1 MLFSAHLI
9 GRIVTIGVLT
19 GLSALHAASAAD
31 GRDIAL
37 NGNKAGAHACASC
50 HGEAGEGIPADGYPR
65 LSRMS
70 LGYLVHQL
78 DSFAEGKRGK
88 VVMSSIAKA
97 LSPEDRQAVAA
108 YYSSRS
114 SAKVYDQQP
123 ADEKLIARG
132 RQIAQRGDWPRA
144 IPSCSQCH
152 GPQGEGVGASFPALA
167 GQGALYLSSQLHHW
181 KNGERT
187 SDPNGLMTGVAN
199 KLSDTDIAAV
209 AAYYASLPVIDANS
223 GARR

>member
-1 MLFSAHLI
+1 MPFSAHLI

-19 GLSALHAASAAD
+19 GLSSLHAASAAD
-31 GRDIAL
+31 GHDIAL

-50 HGEAGEGIPADGYPR
+50 HGEAGEGIPSDGYPR
-65 LSRMS
+65 LSSMS

-123 ADEKLIARG
+123 ADEQLIARG

-167 GQGALYLSSQLHHW
+167 GQGALYLSSQLHQW

-199 KLSDTDIAAV
+199 KLSDTDIVAV

-223 GARR
+223 QARR